1 MQRSVSKSNLLIL
14 IFFIVAYA
22 SVSICEP
29 IKNIQIFYA
38 MALVLLSINVIGNK
52 SHVAFITILMML
64 LPIVFSDYK
73 NFDLS
78 KILKY
83 ESYMLTFLMVSKIK
97 RIPVSLPLIC
107 GATCYVHVIIT
118 IFLFIFPSIYSI
130 FWIVW
135 GTNVYEHFPMG
146 TESGTI
152 GFRAG
157 VTSHYSANALY
168 IVMAFMSIWSLYV
181 SINEG
186 IKKRIYL
193 LFLFLAAF
201 TLLLTTKRGHLIFGI
216 LSIFIVCFYI
226 YRKKIISYVV
236 KLLNYFI
243 VLCILL
249 FVTYNFYPD
258 FIGLFDRFQD
268 ASDSGRFNLWEKAFM
283 FWTEKPL
290 FGIGW
295 GCFQEKYLKYDFVS
309 YNVHNT
315 YIQILCETGIIGFM
329 VYIFFLLNNM
339 AKMLFCLKR
348 IKCFCPECRLLIKFN
363 TAIQFFFLLYSLTGN
378 CLYDNT
384 LFYYAI
390 SAGVTV
396 SLYNNFKKNEICI
409 K

>member
-1 MQRSVSKSNLLIL
+1 
-14 IFFIVAYA
+14 
-22 SVSICEP
+22 
-29 IKNIQIFYA
+29 

-201 TLLLTTKRGHLIFGI
+201 TLLLTTKEVI
-216 LSIFIVCFYI
+216 
-226 YRKKIISYVV
+226 
-236 KLLNYFI
+236 
-243 VLCILL
+243 
-249 FVTYNFYPD
+249 
-258 FIGLFDRFQD
+258 
-268 ASDSGRFNLWEKAFM
+268 
-283 FWTEKPL
+283 
-290 FGIGW
+290 
-295 GCFQEKYLKYDFVS
+295 
-309 YNVHNT
+309 
-315 YIQILCETGIIGFM
+315 
-329 VYIFFLLNNM
+329 
-339 AKMLFCLKR
+339 
-348 IKCFCPECRLLIKFN
+348 
-363 TAIQFFFLLYSLTGN
+363 
-378 CLYDNT
+378 
-384 LFYYAI
+384 
-390 SAGVTV
+390 
-396 SLYNNFKKNEICI
+396 
-409 K
+409 